1 MRLSRSAKISRY
13 FGLGICAAPLISSYF
28 YAAGYRIN
36 FIFCP
41 WRHWF
46 GSICPS
52 CGMTRSFVSIV
63 RGDWKQAID
72 YHLFGPLLFIYL
84 GTLVIHWSWELS
96 SGNYQQTFHLNWLHS
111 RHIQITIVVVFIG
124 YYLLRLNSIVPNSH
138 L

>member
-1 MRLSRSAKISRY
+1 
-13 FGLGICAAPLISSYF
+13 
-28 YAAGYRIN
+28 
-36 FIFCP
+36 
-41 WRHWF
+41 
-46 GSICPS
+46 
-52 CGMTRSFVSIV
+52 MTRSFVSIV